1 MLESWWCAHL
11 TPLEAVIQAASICF
25 TVIFLAV
32 QNNMGIA
39 NPGSQILKSA
49 F

>member
-1 MLESWWCAHL
+1 MLESWRCAHL
-11 TPLEAVIQAASICF
+11 TPLEAVIQAVRIRF
-25 TVIFLAV
+25 TVILLAV
-32 QNNMGIA
+32 QNSMGIA